1 MLSNILN
8 LSNLTRQGSTISFL
22 SNDYQKRKGAILIMD
37 KEKWT
42 QEQYWNYIQQKKQ
55 EAHDA
60 LNLYITLN
68 AKELQEECEPGVKN
82 LASAC
87 KAMLQQML
95 EGDCFEVEP
104 KIHTKIAGKLTVR
117 YYVDNLYPTRRT
129 YAAVQE
135 EAKAALE
142 AEEKEEKEE
151 KAKAEKKEEAK
162 GKKEDKAK
170 DMKDNAIAPEQS
182 KEEEEDKD
190 TEETKKE

>member
-1 MLSNILN
+1 
-8 LSNLTRQGSTISFL
+8 
-22 SNDYQKRKGAILIMD
+22 MD

-60 LNLYITLN
+60 LSLYITLN

-95 EGDCFEVEP
+95 EGDSFEVEP

-129 YAAVQE
+129 YAAAQE

-142 AEEKEEKEE
+142 AEEKEKAKEKKAEKTEETNLPAQEKKEE
-151 KAKAEKKEEAK
+151 KAEEEAV
-162 GKKEDKAK
+162 
-170 DMKDNAIAPEQS
+170 
-182 KEEEEDKD
+182 
-190 TEETKKE
+190 TEA